1 MGVYASGSVEVID
14 VADRTSG
21 AAAKPWIRWQ
31 DWVGVVLGAYLVL
44 ATLWTPGTGAAMS
57 AMIVLG
63 ALLVIASVWSLAM
76 PGSMTSEYSHMLLG
90 VLLFI
95 SPWVLGYT
103 EFSGASWTSWI
114 VGVLA
119 VLAGAAALPEANA
132 AHRGIAGQH

>member
-1 MGVYASGSVEVID
+1 MAESGSTV
-14 VADRTSG
+14 
-21 AAAKPWIRWQ
+21 KPWVRWQ
-31 DWVGVVLGAYLVL
+31 DWAGVVLGAYLIIG
-44 ATLWTPGTGAAMS
+44 TLWTPTSGSALS

-76 PGSMTSEYSHMLLG
+76 PGSMTSEYSHMLIG

-103 EFSGASWTSWI
+103 AHTGASWTSWI

-119 VLAGAAALPEANA
+119 VIAGAAALPEANA